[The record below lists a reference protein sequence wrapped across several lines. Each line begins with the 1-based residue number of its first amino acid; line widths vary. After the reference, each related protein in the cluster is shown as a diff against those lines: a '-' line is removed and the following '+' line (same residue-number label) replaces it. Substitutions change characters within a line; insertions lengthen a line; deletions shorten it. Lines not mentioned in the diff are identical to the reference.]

1 MTGEDPFFVRLRHIM
16 THGDAGVT
24 VTVFF
29 ISPGKD
35 KFMQV
40 GSGEIPFTESRFQ
53 LTMKSLASCTMT
65 LSIQNPKQLLEKM
78 IGAYHAAFTEDD
90 LEPCIRQLVLTPI
103 REEISKKL
111 GTQNMMAWNSQLME
125 MSRLIFPA
133 LQQELQ
139 RYGLDLHRFALTG
152 IYVPDQEMERLRELE
167 RQYAEGKT
175 RTDLELDHLQRVWRG
190 NLDQRT
196 IAEMLTGISANR
208 GQTAENSGG
217 GVAAMMM
224 QTMLLSELLPEL
236 QRNWRRMMNDNHDG
250 EDSSEGQ
257 PRPPSMPPRNR

>member
-53 LTMKSLASCTMT
+53 LTMKALASCTMT

-90 LEPCIRQLVLTPI
+90 LEPCIRQS
-103 REEISKKL
+103 IS
-111 GTQNMMAWNSQLME
+111 
-125 MSRLIFPA
+125 
-133 LQQELQ
+133 
-139 RYGLDLHRFALTG
+139 
-152 IYVPDQEMERLRELE
+152 
-167 RQYAEGKT
+167 
-175 RTDLELDHLQRVWRG
+175 
-190 NLDQRT
+190 
-196 IAEMLTGISANR
+196 
-208 GQTAENSGG
+208 
-217 GVAAMMM
+217 
-224 QTMLLSELLPEL
+224 
-236 QRNWRRMMNDNHDG
+236 RR
-250 EDSSEGQ
+250 
-257 PRPPSMPPRNR
+257 